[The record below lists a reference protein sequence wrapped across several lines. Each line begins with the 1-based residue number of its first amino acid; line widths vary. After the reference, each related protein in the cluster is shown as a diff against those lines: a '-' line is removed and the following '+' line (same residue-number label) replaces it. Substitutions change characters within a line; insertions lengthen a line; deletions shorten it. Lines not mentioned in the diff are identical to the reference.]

1 MLKVTVPT
9 ETLKIFQ
16 HRMLLL
22 KESLRQTRVP
32 AAAAYQ
38 VDLAD
43 FFEPKLAWE
52 TEFDEFQ
59 NRQKN
64 TVMMALCSTSRLWA
78 GVKSVPETCKDASYQ
93 VW

>member
-16 HRMLLL
+16 HHMLLL

-43 FFEPKLAWE
+43 FFEPKLVWE
-52 TEFDEFQ
+52 TEFDKFQ
-59 NRQKN
+59 NRQKKI
-64 TVMMALCSTSRLWA
+64 L
-78 GVKSVPETCKDASYQ
+78 
-93 VW
+93 

>member
-59 NRQKN
+59 NRQKKYCN
-64 TVMMALCSTSRLWA
+64 D
-78 GVKSVPETCKDASYQ
+78 GSVQHK
-93 VW
+93 